1 MRIFISHSSDD
12 VELAEGLVTFLLR
25 ALPLQNTDVFCTS
38 VPGHG
43 LSVGDNVNDR
53 IRQAVDTA
61 DVLIGLLTPA
71 SLQSM
76 YVTFEL
82 GARWG
87 VRKPMFPILAGGLR
101 PDLIGEPLSTLQCM
115 DATDLSALHGLV
127 DRLADEL
134 SVTQQP
140 PGTYTAALSAF
151 QRSAE
156 VSTQTTNHKADSP
169 ASVISDEA
177 GQLLLLATAEG
188 AYNRGDIII
197 IRSMAGAGI
206 QVGSLVMPNDPSD
219 SREEALWLDA
229 FRELEESGLITSE
242 NPGSDVYRTT
252 TRGYNLSDKLRET
265 SDRPPSG

>member
-12 VELAEGLVTFLLR
+12 RDLAKSLVDFLLR
-25 ALPLQNTDVFCTS
+25 ALSLKNTDIFCTS

-43 LSVGDNVNDR
+43 LFVGDNVNDR
-53 IRQAVDTA
+53 IRHAVDTA

-87 VRKPMFPILAGGLR
+87 VGKPMLPILAGGLR
-101 PDLIGEPLSTLQCM
+101 PNSIDEPLSTLQCM

-140 PGTYTAALSAF
+140 PTTYTAALSAF

-156 VSTQTTNHKADSP
+156 VTTQTTSRRADSP
-169 ASVISDEA
+169 TSEISDEA
-177 GQLLLLATAEG
+177 GQLLLAATTEG
-188 AYNRGDIII
+188 APNQGYVVTYS
-197 IRSMAGAGI
+197 SMGGAGV
-206 QVGSLVMPNDPSD
+206 QAGSLTKPDDPSD
-219 SREEALWLDA
+219 AREEALWLDA
-229 FRELEESGLITSE
+229 FGELVEGGLITSD
-242 NPGSDVYRTT
+242 NLDSDVYRITT
-252 TRGYNLSDKLRET
+252 PGYDLADKLRET
-265 SDRPPSG
+265 SAGPPGS